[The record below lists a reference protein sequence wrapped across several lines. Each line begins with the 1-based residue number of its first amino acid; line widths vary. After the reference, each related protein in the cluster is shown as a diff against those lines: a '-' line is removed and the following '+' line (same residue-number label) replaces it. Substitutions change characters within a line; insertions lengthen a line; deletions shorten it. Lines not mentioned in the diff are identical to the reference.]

1 MSNWISKQVIQ
12 TGWGSGTPWW
22 ADTQIQFNDWGAFG
36 WDARLY
42 FDKSTWGATWGDFSA
57 EAWVSVD
64 WGWAGF
70 YAQGWRVWSGWIVQ
84 SYSWNWITT
93 DSDWWDFEFTSWN
106 SWPWDWDW
114 WRYRMIAW
122 GALWAWIWGWFTLG
136 AWDTQ
141 DWVWGGVTIQWWSA
155 SNTGDWWLIYFQWWN
170 ANGWIWWNV
179 EFQPWAWW
187 TKGKFLFR
195 QTSWAYAWELDL
207 ESLTANQTYTLQDWS
222 WTLAFLSQIGK
233 DEFWLTVDWA
243 GAVVTTGSKW
253 FRYMWYDGTIT
264 GWNVTSDVSW
274 SIVFDIKRSGAS
286 IAGTEKPT
294 LSSQSSNSD
303 LTLTTWTT
311 AITAWDELEF
321 IVDSASTVTRATLT
335 ILITKA
341 P

>member
-12 TGWGSGTPWW
+12 TGWGSGTPWG

-36 WDARLY
+36 WDARFY
-42 FDKSTWGATWGDFSA
+42 FDKATWGATWGDF
-57 EAWVSVD
+57 EVVAWDSTD
-64 WGWAGF
+64 WYWAWL
-70 YAQGWRVWSGWIVQ
+70 YVQGGRPWAWWIVQ
-84 SYSWNWITT
+84 AYAWNAIAT
-93 DSDWWDFEFTSWN
+93 DSNWWDFEFTAWTA
-106 SWPWDWDW
+106 DWEW
-114 WRYRMIAW
+114 AW
-122 GALWAWIWGWFTLG
+122 GRVKFTAWGSPLWVGW
-136 AWDTQ
+136 D
-141 DWVWGGVTIQWWSA
+141 
-155 SNTGDWWLIYFQWWN
+155 
-170 ANGWIWWNV
+170 V
-179 EFQPWAWW
+179 EFQAWNGGD
-187 TKGKFLFR
+187 TKWKYLFR
-195 QTSWAYAWELDL
+195 KTDETFAWDFNFEN
-207 ESLTANQTYTLQDWS
+207 LTTNQTYTLQDWS

-274 SIVFDIKRSGAS
+274 SIVFDIKRSGVS